1 MIAEK
6 VYKEN
11 DLSVLTNKFFSLQGE
26 KKNINYEI
34 QETRVKIIHE
44 LIKEKRDDCLSINF
58 NRLRRT
64 V

>member
-11 DLSVLTNKFFSLQGE
+11 DLSVLTNRFFSLQGE

-34 QETRVKIIHE
+34 QETRVKLVQE
-44 LIKEKRDDCLSINF
+44 LINENRIDCLSINF
-58 NRLRRT
+58 KRLRRT
-64 V
+64 I